1 VAGITAAELAAVRGR
16 LEAFAANV
24 FESLPR
30 RDQRARGGCY
40 LRGLMLDG
48 RRKSVEPMA
57 ERLGGEVQGYSR
69 ADQAT
74 PSAARTLANADPS
87 A

>member
-16 LEAFAANV
+16 LEAFAADV

-40 LRGLMLDG
+40 LRMPSFLSSPWM
-48 RRKSVEPMA
+48 RR
-57 ERLGGEVQGYSR
+57 
-69 ADQAT
+69 
-74 PSAARTLANADPS
+74 
-87 A
+87 